1 MRTVIFPASYE
12 SLESI
17 GELSTQAATEAGF
30 DANAAYEVQLAVDE
44 AATNIIEHAYGGEG
58 RGDIFISYEI
68 APETLILRLHD
79 HGKPFDPKLVKNPK
93 LHLKLEEVSPRGLG
107 IFWMRRLMD
116 EVRFEFSSDG
126 GNTLTMIKNRPS
138 NRLKTATDRSEI
150 SAQDQ

>member
-1 MRTVIFPASYE
+1 MHTAKFPARFD

-17 GELSTQAATEAGF
+17 GELTAKAAKEAGF
-30 DANAAYEVQLAVDE
+30 DDNAIYEVQLAVDE

-58 RGDIFISYEI
+58 RGDILISYEV
-68 APETLILRLHD
+68 APETLIFKLHD

-107 IFWMRRLMD
+107 IYWMRRLMD

-126 GNTLTMIKNRPS
+126 GNTLTMTKNR
-138 NRLKTATDRSEI
+138 
-150 SAQDQ
+150 